1 MDKIWRACSNHDK
14 AESFRKMGDAN
25 RSIRATGM
33 NPESSRGHTLFILRF
48 RKEVTLEVKDLQTY
62 SFGTACICMFVPFD
76 THCHCCHNTCT
87 QCSHL
92 TKTLFGLSGR
102 EVAKRDVLARN
113 LGPLHHVPKKTCMSR
128 L

>member
-48 RKEVTLEVKDLQTY
+48 RKEVTLDRSQRPTDLQLWN
-62 SFGTACICMFVPFD
+62 CMYLHV
-76 THCHCCHNTCT
+76 CT
-87 QCSHL
+87 VWYP
-92 TKTLFGLSGR
+92 LS
-102 EVAKRDVLARN
+102 L
-113 LGPLHHVPKKTCMSR
+113 LP
-128 L
+128 